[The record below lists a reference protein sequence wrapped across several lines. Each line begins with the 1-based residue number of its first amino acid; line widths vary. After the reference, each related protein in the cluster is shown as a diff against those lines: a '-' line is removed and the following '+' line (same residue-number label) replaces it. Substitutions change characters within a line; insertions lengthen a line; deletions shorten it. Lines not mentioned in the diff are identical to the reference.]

1 LFTGYIKNVLYALKR
16 IYIFCIEYFR
26 RIIMFGFADIIKFLI
41 SFFVILPIVTLI
53 HLSGHIFFVRL
64 FGGSEKKIIIGCGP
78 IVFSFWNIEVRKYY
92 FWNGACE
99 FKTLRH
105 DNRVTNTLI
114 YLGGSLFNL
123 VSIFLIH
130 ALISQGI
137 LDKSVFWSQFAYFS
151 FYILFFSLFPMYF
164 SDGSPSDGKAAV
176 LTLKNQDEKK
186 ISDDI
191 QFRKIE
197 EQNKPEERFRD
208 YNK

>member
-1 LFTGYIKNVLYALKR
+1 ML
-16 IYIFCIEYFR
+16 
-26 RIIMFGFADIIKFLI
+26 GFADIIKFLI
-41 SFFVILPIVTLI
+41 SFFVILPLVTLI
-53 HLSGHIFFVRL
+53 HLSGHVFFVML

-99 FKTLRH
+99 FKMLRH

-123 VSIFLIH
+123 IGIFLVR

-137 LDKSVFWSQFAYFS
+137 LDESVFWSQFTYFS

-186 ISDDI
+186 ISDDV

>member
-1 LFTGYIKNVLYALKR
+1 
-16 IYIFCIEYFR
+16 
-26 RIIMFGFADIIKFLI
+26 MFGLADIIKFLI

-53 HLSGHIFFVRL
+53 HLCGHFFFVML
-64 FGGSEKKIIIGCGP
+64 FGGLEKKIIIGYGP
-78 IVFSFWNIEVRKYY
+78 MVFSFWKIEVRKYY
-92 FWNGACE
+92 FLNGTCE
-99 FKTLRH
+99 FKTLRY

-123 VSIFLIH
+123 AGIFLVNV
-130 ALISQGI
+130 LISQGI
-137 LDKSVFWSQFAYFS
+137 LDKSVFWSQFTFYS
-151 FYILFFSLFPMYF
+151 FYNLFFSLFPMYF

-191 QFRKIE
+191 QYRKVE
-197 EQNKPEERFRD
+197 EQNKPKERFRD

>member
-1 LFTGYIKNVLYALKR
+1 
-16 IYIFCIEYFR
+16 
-26 RIIMFGFADIIKFLI
+26 MFGFADIIKFLI
-41 SFFVILPIVTLI
+41 SFFVILPLVTLI
-53 HLSGHIFFVRL
+53 HLSGHVFFVML

-78 IVFSFWNIEVRKYY
+78 MVFSFWNIEVRKYY

-99 FKTLRH
+99 FKMLRH

-123 VSIFLIH
+123 IGIFLVR

-137 LDKSVFWSQFAYFS
+137 LDASVFWSQFTYFS

-176 LTLKNQDEKK
+176 LTLKNLDEKK
-186 ISDDI
+186 ISDDV